1 MFMIARNKLFN
12 QVLQLPQVEKARLI
26 ELVHDSMDKPDPA
39 VEKVW
44 AKESDRR
51 FKAYKA
57 GRVKGIPAEKIFG
70 KFK

>member
-1 MFMIARNKLFN
+1 MIARNKLFD
-12 QVLQLPQVEKARLI
+12 QVLQLTTAEKARLI
-26 ELVHDSMDKPDPA
+26 ELVHDSMDRPDPDI
-39 VEKVW
+39 EKAW

-57 GRVKGIPAEKIFG
+57 GKIKGIPAEKIFG